1 MKRHAWFI
9 IRMLLTIAFFVW
21 LFRNPELRKQLAAV
35 PSPSQPGWLIPAWI
49 SAGLNEVFGILRWW
63 ICLHLAGI
71 PVSIRRA
78 AALHFLGMFTSLFLP
93 GVVGGDAVK
102 IALLALQFPQR
113 KFSAVLAVFM
123 DRLSGFVMISS
134 WLLIAAQIRGDWLR
148 QTPATAAILNTILPI
163 VYFLAAGLLLWFL
176 ASRTKLMQRRFPRFP
191 FRAQIVQFESCFDS
205 LMADKLR
212 TISALVLTVL
222 CFLTFSLVYYFSAHA
237 FGQNLTVAD
246 ILTLMPLID
255 FITLLP
261 VTISGLGLREAIFQT
276 LLPPLC
282 GIPAASAVIISI
294 SGFLVASSWAL
305 AGVPA
310 FLAYR
315 SRQKKSPTDPAS

>member
-9 IRMLLTIAFFVW
+9 IRLVLTIAFFVW
-21 LFRNPELRKQLAAV
+21 LFRNPDLRKQLAAV
-35 PSPSQPGWLIPAWI
+35 PSPSQPVWLLPAFI
-49 SAGLNEVFGILRWW
+49 AAGLNECFGVFRWW

-71 PVSIRRA
+71 PVTLRRA
-78 AALHFLGMFTSLFLP
+78 AALHFLGIFTSLFLP

-102 IALLALQFPQR
+102 IALLALQFPQQ

-123 DRLSGFVMISS
+123 DRLSGFVVISS
-134 WLLIAAQIRGDWLR
+134 WLLIASKIRGDWLR
-148 QTPATAAILNTILPI
+148 QTPATAAILNTILP
-163 VYFLAAGLLLWFL
+163 VVCALAAGLLLWFL
-176 ASRTKLMQRRFPRFP
+176 ASRTKLMQRRFSRFP
-191 FRAQIVQFESCFDS
+191 FRAQIVQIESGFDS

-212 TISALVLTVL
+212 TFSALILTGL
-222 CFLTFSLVYYFSAHA
+222 CFITFSLVYYFSAHA
-237 FGQNLTVAD
+237 FGHNLALAD

-261 VTISGLGLREAIFQT
+261 VTISGLGLREAVFQT

-294 SGFLVASSWAL
+294 SGFLIASSWAL

-315 SRQKKSPTDPAS
+315 NRQKKSPTEPAS